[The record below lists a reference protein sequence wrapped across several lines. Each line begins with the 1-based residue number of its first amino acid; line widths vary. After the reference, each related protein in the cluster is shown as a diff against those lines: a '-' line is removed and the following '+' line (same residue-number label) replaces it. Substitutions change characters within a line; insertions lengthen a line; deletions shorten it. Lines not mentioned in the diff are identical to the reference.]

1 MTRPYT
7 GKTFDEKAF
16 GELLKEYR
24 LKNGYT
30 MKELGKIIGITQ
42 SSLSKFESGKMQ
54 ISAKR
59 MIYIAE
65 KLNFKDKIIDPLNF
79 SDIKKQAAKIL
90 RIPILDSYPENEK
103 ELEECEQKANKFLF
117 FDISFFPSGSFY
129 AAENQENLLDAQK
142 GEYIIINLKDK
153 DIKEFDN
160 ALIKKSGRF
169 FIRKLIGDK
178 FSGSK
183 EYPDFSKED
192 AEIIGKAIMAVKIRK
207 L

>member
-7 GKTFDEKAF
+7 GKTLDEKAF